1 MGESDMRDYDPLKAP
16 DPAAWLSLGE
26 LERIDLVLQYHE
38 REHVKV
44 PSLRAH
50 AAFHAIIE
58 TQVAMGDEL
67 PVAATLARLQSEGL
81 DRHEAVHAIG
91 SVLAEQVH
99 GVASGTAPGEPNEA
113 YAAALERLNAKSWRH
128 AR

>member
-1 MGESDMRDYDPLKAP
+1 MRQYNPLRAP
-16 DPAAWLSLGE
+16 EPSNWLALDE
-26 LERIDLVLQYHE
+26 AERIQLILQYHE
-38 REHVKV
+38 SQQVTV
-44 PSLRAH
+44 PNLHAH

-99 GVASGTAPGEPNEA
+99 GVASGATQNDPNSA